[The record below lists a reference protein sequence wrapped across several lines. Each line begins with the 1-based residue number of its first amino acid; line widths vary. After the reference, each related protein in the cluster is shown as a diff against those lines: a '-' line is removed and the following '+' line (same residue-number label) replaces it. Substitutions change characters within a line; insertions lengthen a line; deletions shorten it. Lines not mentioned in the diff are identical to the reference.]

1 MGFYEKLDLP
11 PMPQVINKI
20 LEIDEND
27 ITLSLNDLHTL
38 VSSDPGLVSKI
49 IKLANSPFY
58 SRMNNISDLQTAMQ
72 MLGFKSIK
80 SLTLLISVSRL
91 IPNAARNLIV
101 QRELWMRAIVRAL
114 ITRQLAAKTGHRDIQ
129 ESLFMMAMLKNIG
142 QHIMQSRF
150 PSHYDNIFQEAGSGA
165 DIEKLHA
172 LEEETFSISSNR
184 LSILIME
191 RWNFPDK
198 FRCAASLKFDK
209 PEEAAANCG
218 ENSVLVNFGEIILFY
233 KRLTENITDLP
244 EYQEKF
250 ETLFQ
255 EYAAYLNFDDKQKDY
270 FQNRVETL
278 FAEDDLYTFCEELFA
293 V

>member
-1 MGFYEKLDLP
+1 MGIYEKLDLP

-27 ITLSLNDLHTL
+27 INLSLSELHTL
-38 VSSDPGLVSKI
+38 ISSDPGLVSKI

-58 SRMNNISDLQTAMQ
+58 SRMNNITDLQTAMS

-91 IPNAARNLIV
+91 IPNAARNLVV

-114 ITRQLAAKTGHRDIQ
+114 ITKQLATKTGNRNVQ
-129 ESLFMMAMLKNIG
+129 ESLFMMALLKNIG

-150 PSHYDNIFQEAGSGA
+150 PSHFDNLFREAGYGA
-165 DIEKLHA
+165 DPEKLHA

-184 LSILIME
+184 LSVLIME
-191 RWNFPDK
+191 RWNFPEE
-198 FRCAASLKFDK
+198 FRCAASLEFNQPAEVENK
-209 PEEAAANCG
+209 CG
-218 ENSVLVNFGEIILFY
+218 ADCILVNFGEIILFH
-233 KRLTENITDLP
+233 KKLTESIPDSP
-244 EYQEKF
+244 EYREKF
-250 ETLFQ
+250 ETLFNAH
-255 EYAAYLNFDDKQKDY
+255 AAHLGFDEKQKDY
-270 FQNRVETL
+270 FQNKVDAL

-293 V
+293 T